1 MRQYRLGQLMTIGLA
16 TFVAAVTSSTHD
28 ERQST
33 TSCDV
38 QALAQILPVYA
49 RIERIEAL
57 EAGSTYGDGPA
68 DLAYP
73 TQPTNLPALCAVT
86 VVVASSATSSYR
98 LGLFLP
104 AEWNGRFLAVGN
116 GGFGGGINWIDMGA
130 GVQYGFAV
138 VSTDTGHSSVTSN
151 GSWALDDPEAQT
163 DWGWRAMHGAVVLGK
178 LLTQTYYGRPL
189 TYSYYSGCST
199 GGRQGLKEMQTYP
212 GSFDGVL
219 VGAAAW
225 YTSHLNTWVTRAAS
239 YNWPA
244 EDPKHIDWR
253 LLGPIADAVVA
264 QCDDIDGVADG
275 IISLPGLCNVDFEAL
290 SCERA
295 GANQSA
301 CLTAAQAQTLK
312 NVYSN
317 WTSSTG
323 EFLYTGLSP
332 SSERQMYTVLNYSE
346 ASPYGIGY
354 ARYFLLNNVSFM
366 LADFDDSIVAL
377 AEKLDPGNATAD
389 NYDLAAFRD
398 RGGKMVM
405 YHGAADGL
413 VPTHGSNLYYD
424 RVVEKMGGNVTAT
437 QEFFRYF
444 MVPGMQHCWTT
455 VVDAPWAFGAPS
467 QASVLGNDTWSVP
480 GFKDAQHDILLALMD
495 WVEKNVTV
503 DQVVATTW
511 NKPTNVSSGL
521 LKQRPL
527 CPYPQMARWD
537 GDGDLND
544 AGSWSCGGDV
554 HTLPVPTSSAQR
566 LLWKSGTALITAL
579 AVFFSW

>member
-1 MRQYRLGQLMTIGLA
+1 MYMYFLGQLLAIGFSVIIVTA
-16 TFVAAVTSSTHD
+16 TSSTY
-28 ERQST
+28 EPRQASVGCNAMT
-33 TSCDV
+33 F
-38 QALAQILPVYA
+38 AQVLPA
-49 RIERIEAL
+49 NAKIERVEAL
-57 EAGSTYGDGPA
+57 EAGSTYGDGAA

-86 VVVASSATSSYR
+86 VAVASSATSSYR
-98 LGLFLP
+98 FGIFLP
-104 AEWNGRFLAVGN
+104 TEWNNRFLAVGN

-138 VSTDTGHSSVTSN
+138 VSTDTGHSSLVSN
-151 GSWALDDPEAQT
+151 ISWALDNPEAQN
-163 DWGWRAMHGAVVLGK
+163 DWGWRSIHGSVVLGK
-178 LLTQTYYGRPL
+178 LLTQVYYGRPM

-199 GGRQGLKEMQTYP
+199 GGRQGLREMQAFP
-212 GSFDGVL
+212 NSFDGVL

-225 YTSHLNTWVTRAAS
+225 YTSHLNNWVNQVAS

-253 LLGPIADAVVA
+253 LLTPIAGEIIK

-275 IISLPGLCNVDFEAL
+275 IISLPGLCNVDFGAL
-290 SCERA
+290 LCESP

-301 CLTAAQAQTLK
+301 CLTDAQAQTLK

-317 WTSSTG
+317 WTTPTG

-332 SSERQMYTVLNYSE
+332 SSEQQMYLVLNYSD

-354 ARYFLLNNVSFM
+354 ARYFLLNNASFTLTDFNDSLVT
-366 LADFDDSIVAL
+366 LADQ
-377 AEKLDPGNATAD
+377 LDPGNATAD
-389 NYDLAAFRD
+389 NYNLSAFRD
-398 RGGKMVM
+398 RGGKMIM
-405 YHGAADGL
+405 YHGGSDGL
-413 VPTHGSNLYYD
+413 VPMPGSNLYYD
-424 RVVEKMGGNVTAT
+424 RVVDTMGGNVTAT

-455 VVDAPWAFGAPS
+455 PVDAPWAFGAPS

-480 GFKDAQHDILLALMD
+480 GFQDAQHDILLALMD

-503 DQVVATTW
+503 NQVVATTW
-511 NKPTNVSSGL
+511 NKPTNVSSGVL
-521 LKQRPL
+521 RQRPI

-537 GDGDLND
+537 GDGDLNN
-544 AGSWSCGGDV
+544 ATSWSCGGNV
-554 HTLPVPTSSAQR
+554 HETPAPTSEAPR
-566 LLWKSGTALITAL
+566 LQYELAIALLGVLIVL
-579 AVFFSW
+579 FFA